1 MATKIFELP
10 QLKAEVILTQE
21 YTDTNLVVAGGRAPQ
36 IAWLKEAAL
45 DKKIYCADKGIEVCM
60 EADIIPDELYG
71 DGDSADAQLYWQASA
86 LGTKVR
92 TFPTAK
98 DDTDLQLLLQNLP
111 AGDVICSGVWGGR
124 FDHLY
129 CNVFSLLGVKEKI
142 KNQVILADEKEVMLL
157 LNVDEAVKISLK
169 KNVKALSILPLSDS
183 TRVTL
188 ENVRWQLQEAEL
200 KLLHPYAISNIPE
213 EEFTCRCLAGKLGLY
228 LCFEE

>member
-36 IAWLKEAAL
+36 IDWLKEAVS
-45 DKKIYCADKGIEVCM
+45 DRKVYCADKGIEVCM
-60 EADIIPDELYG
+60 EADIIPEELYG
-71 DGDSADAQLYWQASA
+71 DGDSADAQFYWQASA

-98 DDTDLQLLLQNLP
+98 DDTDLQLLLKNLP

-129 CNVFSLLGVKEKI
+129 SNVFSLLAVKEKTAKSKI
-142 KNQVILADEKEVMLL
+142 KVKAAPAKKELL
-157 LNVDEAVKISLK
+157 LPEDAQERLNRFLLEISMEWLK
-169 KNVKALSILPLSDS
+169 NKNGDCTWKV
-183 TRVTL
+183 
-188 ENVRWQLQEAEL
+188 L
-200 KLLHPYAISNIPE
+200 KEGGQIVIKPVAKN
-213 EEFTCRCLAGKLGLY
+213 K
-228 LCFEE
+228 